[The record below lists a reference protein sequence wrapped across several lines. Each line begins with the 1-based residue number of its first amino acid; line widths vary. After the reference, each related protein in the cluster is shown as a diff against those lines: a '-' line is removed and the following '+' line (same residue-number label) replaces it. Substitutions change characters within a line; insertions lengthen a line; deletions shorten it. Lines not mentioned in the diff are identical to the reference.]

1 MEDMIKKL
9 ILVLILLVVFEHIV
23 KERFQDDKTKRTQ
36 KYEYN
41 GKYKDPKRER
51 IVEHIGE

>member
-1 MEDMIKKL
+1 MENMIKKL
-9 ILVLILLVVFEHIV
+9 ILVLVLLVVFEHIV

-36 KYEYN
+36 KYEYH

>member
-1 MEDMIKKL
+1 MMDMIKTL
-9 ILVLILLVVFEHIV
+9 ILVLALLITLEHIIKQQADIKKPV
-23 KERFQDDKTKRTQ
+23 Q
-36 KYEYN
+36 KYEYK